1 MASELRVDKIVPTN
15 GIPTNGGGGIIQVVA
30 QRLSASRVSMSG
42 SSFTE
47 LGDDAIITPHF
58 STSKILIT
66 MTISIHSQAA
76 NTQVLMDVARKIGS
90 GSYTNNL
97 SGLSYGI
104 ASYKSSNAWTTQQIQ
119 WMDSP
124 NTTQA
129 IIYKLSTKAVDNG
142 AVYLNDNGNN
152 TGSFISLMEI
162 SA

>member
-1 MASELRVDKIVPTN
+1 MSSELRVDKIIPTGGVPT
-15 GIPTNGGGGIIQVVA
+15 GGGGGVIQVVG
-30 QRLSASRVSMSG
+30 QRLSASRVQMSG
-42 SSFTE
+42 GSYTE

-66 MTISIHSQAA
+66 MTISIHSGSS
-76 NTQVLMDVARKIGS
+76 NTQILMDVARKIGS

-97 SGLSYGI
+97 SGLTYGI
-104 ASYKSSNAWTTQQIQ
+104 VSCKSANAWNAVQLQ

-124 NTTQA
+124 NTISAVT
-129 IIYKLSTKAVDNG
+129 YKLSTKAVDSST
-142 AVYLNDNGNN
+142 VYLNDSGAN

>member
-1 MASELRVDKIVPTN
+1 MSSELRVDRIVPVD
-15 GIPTNGGGGIIQVVA
+15 GVPTGGGGGVIQVVG
-30 QRLSASRVSMSG
+30 QRLTASRVQMSG
-42 SSFTE
+42 GSFSE

-66 MTISIHSQAA
+66 MTISIHSNSS
-76 NTQVLMDVARKIGS
+76 NTQILMDVARKIGG

-97 SGLSYGI
+97 SGFSYGI
-104 ASYKSSNAWTTQQIQ
+104 VSHKSNGDWIGQQLQ
-119 WMDSP
+119 WLDSP

-129 IIYKLSTKAVDNG
+129 ITYKLSTKTADG
-142 AVYLNDNGNN
+142 QTVYLNDAGAS